1 VIIGDAFMR
10 TEFLTIFWR
19 DMIKFFRSRSMLFT
33 SLIQPALWLALFGLS
48 MSSNFALI
56 APSIPNLQGVVS
68 VNYLTY
74 MAAGVVSMTILFTC
88 LYSGIS
94 LQFDKQFGLMKEIV
108 ASPLPR
114 SHILLGISLSGVAKS
129 LIQSAII
136 IVFGFILGVRFFAG
150 FTIEQTLLS
159 ALGILLFVV
168 LFALGLLFLASTIAM
183 KLESHEGLQGIITL
197 LSLPLFFA
205 SNALYPID
213 SLPLAIKLISYVNP
227 LSYFITGMRYFSVG
241 SNFYSFGTY
250 YVYGVSD
257 VLLSLAFL
265 LGFDIVMALLAIG
278 TIKKAAIV

>member
-1 VIIGDAFMR
+1 MR

-19 DMIKFFRSRSMLFT
+19 DMIKFFRSKAMLFT

-48 MSSNFALI
+48 MSSNFDSI
-56 APSIPNLQGVVS
+56 APSFPNSQVVS

-114 SHILLGISLSGVAKS
+114 SHILLGMSLSGVAKS

-136 IVFGFILGVRFFAG
+136 VVFGFILGVRFFAG

-241 SNFYSFGTY
+241 SNFYSFGTH

-265 LGFDIVMALLAIG
+265 LGFDIVMALLAIS

>member
-1 VIIGDAFMR
+1 MR

-19 DMIKFFRSRSMLFT
+19 DMKKFFRIRAMLFT
-33 SLIQPALWLALFGLS
+33 SLVQPALWLALFGLS
-48 MSSNFALI
+48 MSSNFDLL
-56 APSIPNLQGVVS
+56 APAIPDPLGVVS
-68 VNYLTY
+68 VNYLTF
-74 MAAGVVSMTILFTC
+74 MAAGVISMTILFTC

-129 LIQSAII
+129 LMQSLVIA
-136 IVFGFILGVRFFAG
+136 VFGIALGVRFFEG
-150 FTIEQTLLS
+150 FTIGQTLLS
-159 ALGILLFVV
+159 VLGILLFIV

-183 KLESHEGLQGIITL
+183 RLESHEGLQGIITL

-213 SLPLAIKLISYVNP
+213 SLPFAIKLISYANP

-241 SNFYSFGTY
+241 SDFYSFGTHY
-250 YVYGVSD
+250 AYGSYD
-257 VLLSLAFL
+257 VLISLAFL
-265 LGFDIVMALLAIG
+265 LGFDIAMALLAIR
-278 TIKKAAIV
+278 TIRKATIV

>member
-1 VIIGDAFMR
+1 MR

-19 DMIKFFRSRSMLFT
+19 DMKKFFRSRAMLFT

-48 MSSNFALI
+48 MSSNFDLI
-56 APSIPNLQGVVS
+56 APGVPNQPGVASVS
-68 VNYLTY
+68 YLTF
-74 MAAGVVSMTILFTC
+74 MAAGVISMTVLFTC

-114 SHILLGISLSGVAKS
+114 SHILLGLSLSGVAKS
-129 LIQSAII
+129 LIQSVII
-136 IVFGFILGVRFFAG
+136 ILFGFILGVRFFEG
-150 FTIEQTLLS
+150 FTIAQTLLS
-159 ALGILLFVV
+159 VLGIVLFIV

-213 SLPLAIKLISYVNP
+213 SLPLAIKLISYGNT
-227 LSYFITGMRYFSVG
+227 LSYFITGMRYFSLG
-241 SNFYSFGTY
+241 PNFYSVGAYYAYGTC
-250 YVYGVSD
+250 D
-257 VLLSLAFL
+257 VLTALAFL
-265 LGFDIVMALLAIG
+265 LVFDIVMFLLALRA
-278 TIKKAAIV
+278 IKKAKVV

>member
-1 VIIGDAFMR
+1 VEEMLMR

-19 DMIKFFRSRSMLFT
+19 DMKKFLRSRAMLFT

-48 MSSNFALI
+48 MSSNFDLI
-56 APSIPNLQGVVS
+56 ASAIPSQQGVVS
-68 VNYLTY
+68 VNYLTF
-74 MAAGVVSMTILFTC
+74 MAAGVLSMTILFTC

-94 LQFDKQFGLMKEIV
+94 LQFDKQFGLMKEMV

-136 IVFGFILGVRFFAG
+136 IVFGFILGVRFFEG
-150 FTIEQTLLS
+150 FAIGQTLLS
-159 ALGILLFVV
+159 IAGILLFIV
-168 LFALGLLFLASTIAM
+168 LFALGLLFLASAIAM
-183 KLESHEGLQGIITL
+183 KLETHEGLQGIITL

-213 SLPLAIKLISYVNP
+213 SLPLVIKMVSYVNP

-250 YVYGVSD
+250 YAYGTYD
-257 VLLSLAFL
+257 VLTSLAFL
-265 LGFDIVMALLAIG
+265 LAFDIVMYLLAIR
-278 TIKKAAIV
+278 TIKKAKIV

>member
-1 VIIGDAFMR
+1 MR

-19 DMIKFFRSRSMLFT
+19 DMIKFFRSRAMLFT

-48 MSSNFALI
+48 MSSNFDLI
-56 APSIPNLQGVVS
+56 APGASNQQGVVS
-68 VNYLTY
+68 VSYLTF
-74 MAAGVVSMTILFTC
+74 MAAGVLSMTILFTC

-94 LQFDKQFGLMKEIV
+94 LQFDKQFGLMKEMV

-129 LIQSAII
+129 LIQSVI
-136 IVFGFILGVRFFAG
+136 IVLFGFILGVRFFGG
-150 FTIEQTLLS
+150 FTIGQTLLS
-159 ALGILLFVV
+159 IVGILLFVV
-168 LFALGLLFLASTIAM
+168 LFALGLLFLASAVAM

-227 LSYFITGMRYFSVG
+227 LSYFINGIRYFSLG
-241 SNFYSFGTY
+241 STFYSVGTY
-250 YVYGVSD
+250 YAYGVYD

-265 LGFDIVMALLAIG
+265 LGFDIVMCFLAIRAV
-278 TIKKAAIV
+278 KKAKIV

>member
-1 VIIGDAFMR
+1 MLMR

-19 DMIKFFRSRSMLFT
+19 DMIKFFRSRAMLFT

-48 MSSNFALI
+48 MSSNFDLI
-56 APSIPNLQGVVS
+56 APGVPNQQGVVS
-68 VNYLTY
+68 VNYLTF
-74 MAAGVVSMTILFTC
+74 MAAGVLSMTILFTC

-94 LQFDKQFGLMKEIV
+94 LQFDKQFGLMKEMV

-114 SHILLGISLSGVAKS
+114 SHILLGISLSSIAKS
-129 LIQSAII
+129 LIQSVII
-136 IVFGFILGVRFFAG
+136 ILFGFILGVRFFEG
-150 FTIEQTLLS
+150 FTIGQTLLS
-159 ALGILLFVV
+159 IVGILLFIV

-213 SLPLAIKLISYVNP
+213 SLPLAIKLVSYVNP
-227 LSYFITGMRYFSVG
+227 LSYFINGIRYFSLG

-250 YVYGVSD
+250 YAYGTYD
-257 VLLSLAFL
+257 LLISLAFL
-265 LGFDIVMALLAIG
+265 LGFDIVMYLLAIR
-278 TIKKAAIV
+278 TIKKAKVV

>member
-1 VIIGDAFMR
+1 MR

-19 DMIKFFRSRSMLFT
+19 DMKKFFRSRAMLFT

-48 MSSNFALI
+48 MSSNFDLI
-56 APSIPNLQGVVS
+56 APGVPNQPGVASVS
-68 VNYLTY
+68 YLTF
-74 MAAGVVSMTILFTC
+74 MAAGVISMTVLFTC

-114 SHILLGISLSGVAKS
+114 SHILLGLSLSGVAKS
-129 LIQSAII
+129 LIQSVII
-136 IVFGFILGVRFFAG
+136 ILFGFILGVRFFEG
-150 FTIEQTLLS
+150 FTIAQTLLS
-159 ALGILLFVV
+159 VLGIVLFIV

-213 SLPLAIKLISYVNP
+213 SLPLAIKLISYGNP
-227 LSYFITGMRYFSVG
+227 LSYFITGMRYFSLG
-241 SNFYSFGTY
+241 PNFYSVGAYYAYGTC
-250 YVYGVSD
+250 D
-257 VLLSLAFL
+257 VLTALAFL
-265 LGFDIVMALLAIG
+265 LVFDIVMFLLALRA
-278 TIKKAAIV
+278 IKKAKVV

>member
-1 VIIGDAFMR
+1 MR

-19 DMIKFFRSRSMLFT
+19 DMKKFFRSRAMLFT

-48 MSSNFALI
+48 MSSNFDLI
-56 APSIPNLQGVVS
+56 APGVPNQSGVASVS
-68 VNYLTY
+68 YLTF
-74 MAAGVVSMTILFTC
+74 MAAGVISMTVLFTC

-114 SHILLGISLSGVAKS
+114 SHILLGLSLSGVAKS
-129 LIQSAII
+129 LIQSVII
-136 IVFGFILGVRFFAG
+136 ILFGFILGVRFFEG
-150 FTIEQTLLS
+150 FTIAQTLLS
-159 ALGILLFVV
+159 VLGIVLFIV

-213 SLPLAIKLISYVNP
+213 SLPLAIKLISYGNP
-227 LSYFITGMRYFSVG
+227 LSYFITGMRYFSLG
-241 SNFYSFGTY
+241 PNFYSVGAYYAYGTC
-250 YVYGVSD
+250 D
-257 VLLSLAFL
+257 VLTALAFL
-265 LGFDIVMALLAIG
+265 LVFDIVMFLLALRA
-278 TIKKAAIV
+278 IKKAKVV

>member
-1 VIIGDAFMR
+1 MR

-19 DMIKFFRSRSMLFT
+19 DMKKFFRSRAMLFT

-48 MSSNFALI
+48 MSSNFDLI
-56 APSIPNLQGVVS
+56 APGVPNQPGVAS
-68 VNYLTY
+68 GSYRTF
-74 MAAGVVSMTILFTC
+74 MAAGVISMTVLFTC

-114 SHILLGISLSGVAKS
+114 SHILLGLSLSGVAKS
-129 LIQSAII
+129 LIQSVII
-136 IVFGFILGVRFFAG
+136 ILFGFILGVRFFEG
-150 FTIEQTLLS
+150 FTIAQTLLS
-159 ALGILLFVV
+159 VLGIVLFIV

-213 SLPLAIKLISYVNP
+213 SLPLAIKLISYGNP
-227 LSYFITGMRYFSVG
+227 LSYFITGMRYFSLG
-241 SNFYSFGTY
+241 PNFYSVGAYYAYGTC
-250 YVYGVSD
+250 D
-257 VLLSLAFL
+257 VLTALAFL
-265 LGFDIVMALLAIG
+265 LVFDIVMFLLALRA
-278 TIKKAAIV
+278 IKKAKVV